1 MSTSE
6 TASPIGIANLPNQR
20 HKIVAKRGAAF
31 TIMVAGE
38 SGLGKTTFIN
48 TLFSTTIKNYADH
61 KRRHQKQVDRTV
73 EIEIT
78 KAELEEKFFKVRLTV
93 IDTPGFGDYV
103 NNRDS
108 WQPIIEFLDDQHES
122 YMLQEQQPRRT
133 DKIDMRVHACLYFIR
148 PTGHTLKPLDIEVMK
163 RLSSRVN
170 LIPVVAKA
178 DTLSHADLVRYKD
191 RIRAV
196 IEAQGIKIYS
206 PPVEEDDEHAAS
218 HARSLMAAMPFAV
231 IGSEKDVKANDGRVV
246 KGRQYAWG
254 VAEVENEDH
263 CDFKKLRSILIRTH
277 MLDLIH
283 TTEESHYEA
292 YRAQQMET
300 RKFGE
305 ARPRKLDN
313 PKFKEEEETL
323 RKRFTEQVK
332 VEEQRFRQW
341 EQKLISERD
350 RLNKDLEATHAAIK
364 SLEQEIEGPVNA
376 VTFSSSGGTYVLTG
390 STDRAIHLSRAIPN
404 SNSTTAVETTTPI
417 QKYEAHGYSVLDI
430 AVAADNAR
438 FASVGGDRQV
448 FLWDVEQGITTKRW
462 SGHNNRVEAVQF
474 AGDGDSVVVTGSADT
489 TINLWDTRSSSYKPI
504 QTLTDATDTVSSLHV
519 HMGSYSIASGSYDGR
534 ARIYDVRTG
543 KTTVDVLAQAVTS
556 VRCSS
561 DGNALLVSTL
571 GGNIRMLDR
580 MDGKVLNSFGGEKG
594 GKSRYSYRNS
604 ELRVRSVFAMGD
616 AVVLSGSEEGGGDG
630 GKGAAAFAWD
640 VVKGEVIAAVPVGEK
655 VKAVSC
661 VAWNEGVGDW
671 AAGCTDGKDFGVFE
685 GWISA
690 DCCLKVPSESMD
702 EVGPF
707 PDVSDKAVMI
717 GLVSRLVSTSS
728 IAGFELP
735 CATLFHRQNRREYG
749 AL

>member
-1 MSTSE
+1 MSTTE
-6 TASPIGIANLPNQR
+6 TATPIGIANLPNQR

-122 YMLQEQQPRRT
+122 YMLQEQQPRRS

-178 DTLSHADLVRYKD
+178 DTLSHGDLARYKERVRHQD
-191 RIRAV
+191 LL
-196 IEAQGIKIYS
+196 S
-206 PPVEEDDEHAAS
+206 PVEEDDEHAAS

-376 VTFSSSGGTYVLTG
+376 VTFSSYPGTYILTG
-390 STDRAIHLSRAIPN
+390 SSDRTVHLTRAIP
-404 SNSTTAVETTTPI
+404 STKTNEPIETTSPI

-448 FLWDVEQGITTKRW
+448 FLWDVEQGITTRRW
-462 SGHNNRVEAVQF
+462 SGHNSRIEAVQF
-474 AGDGDSVVVTGSADT
+474 AGEGDGVVVTGTDPRYPSTHPDLQPRPPTNNSDVTGSADT
-489 TINLWDTRSSSYKPI
+489 TINLWDTRANSHKPI
-504 QTLTDATDTVSSLHV
+504 QTLAEATDTVSSLHV
-519 HMGSYSIASGSYDGR
+519 HMGSYSIASGSYDGH

-543 KTTVDVLAQAVTS
+543 KTSVDVLAHPVTS
-556 VRCSS
+556 VRCSA

-571 GGNIRMLDR
+571 DGFIRMMDR
-580 MDGKVLNSFGGEKG
+580 VDGGLLKAFGDGNKEEKEVG
-594 GKSRYSYRNS
+594 RGSKYRNT
-604 ELRVRSVFAMGD
+604 ELRVRSVFAQSD
-616 AVVLSGSEEGGGDG
+616 AVVLSGGETGSGD
-630 GKGAAAFAWD
+630 GAAAFAWD
-640 VVKGEVIAAVPVGEK
+640 VISGECIAAVPMGEK

-661 VAWNEGVGDW
+661 VAWNEKGGDW
-671 AAGCTDGKDFGVFE
+671 AAGCSDGTVR
-685 GWISA
+685 
-690 DCCLKVPSESMD
+690 V
-702 EVGPF
+702 
-707 PDVSDKAVMI
+707 
-717 GLVSRLVSTSS
+717 
-728 IAGFELP
+728 
-735 CATLFHRQNRREYG
+735 YG
-749 AL
+749 